1 MTLTVK
7 VPPRAWAPG
16 RLEPAA
22 VPRTSWPTRAT
33 GGAAVALAMGWLAA
47 VGLLHLTQGTAD
59 VGALDVWRVVTG
71 DGSDQASAV
80 VVASRLPRL
89 LAGLV
94 VGVALGVA
102 GAVLQAVVRNPLAAP
117 DTLAVNAGAYLALAA
132 CAAFGVSLPLFGSAT
147 VAFLGGLLAAAVVLG
162 LSSGAGTATI
172 RLVLAGSVIALG
184 LSSIT
189 SVLLLVFSQETRGLF
204 AWGAGSLGQSGLS
217 SVATMAVVVA
227 VAMSV
232 VVVMGRR
239 LDLLQLGD
247 DAAKALGLNVGA
259 TRIVLVMLAV
269 LLASAAVTVAGP
281 IGFVGLCAPALVRI
295 SGRALPAL
303 VRHRLMVVMSGL
315 VGAAR
320 VVGADVLLRA
330 VAGPISGIEIP
341 TGVVTTL
348 LGAAFL
354 VVLARRVRSGEGAG
368 SLASMPAGS
377 RFGLRHPGLLTALTA
392 AGLSAL
398 VVGSILLGD
407 SPLLLGDVA
416 NWLSHVAS
424 PRITL
429 ILDARLP
436 RVAAAVLA
444 GMCLALA
451 GAVVQA
457 VTRNP
462 LADPGILGVTAGA
475 GVGGVAVV
483 LFVPGQAFA
492 PILAG
497 AMLGALVAASAVFGL
512 SARGSLDQT
521 RMVLVGIGVS
531 AGGAALTTLMIVG
544 TEPWNQTRAITWL
557 GGSTFGATWIQQA
570 PMVVALGIAAVLLAG
585 TRQDLDLLQL
595 DEQTPQVLGV
605 DVGWTRLT
613 VLTAA
618 VLLAAA
624 ATASVG
630 VIAFV
635 GLVAPHAAR
644 ALIGRS
650 HRWLLPLS
658 ALLGGALVL
667 LADTVGRTAL
677 APMQLPAGL
686 VTALVGAPYFLW
698 LLGKARA

>member
-1 MTLTVK
+1 MTVTVK
-7 VPPRAWAPG
+7 DPPRAWVPG
-16 RLEPAA
+16 PSGTQASA
-22 VPRTSWPTRAT
+22 RTSRPARAT
-33 GGAAVALAMGWLAA
+33 GRAVVAAA
-47 VGLLHLTQGTAD
+47 VGWLVVVGLMHLTQGTSD
-59 VGALDVWRVVTG
+59 VGALDVWRVATG
-71 DGSDQASAV
+71 NGDDQSSAV
-80 VVASRLPRL
+80 LLASRLPRL

-94 VGVALGVA
+94 VGLALGVA
-102 GAVLQAVVRNPLAAP
+102 GAVLQAVARNPLAAP
-117 DTLAVNAGAYLALAA
+117 DTLAVNAGAYLALTVCAA
-132 CAAFGVSLPLFGSAT
+132 CGVSLPLFGSAT
-147 VAFLGGLLAAAVVLG
+147 VAFLGGLLAAGVVLG
-162 LSSGAGTATI
+162 LSSGGAASPI

-189 SVLLLVFSQETRGLF
+189 SVLLLVFSAETRGLF
-204 AWGAGSLGQSGLS
+204 AWGAGSLGQSGPS
-217 SVATMAVVVA
+217 AVAALAVVVA
-227 VAMSV
+227 AATAAVVAM
-232 VVVMGRR
+232 GGR

-247 DAAKALGLNVGA
+247 DAAKALGLNVRS
-259 TRIVLVMLAV
+259 TQVVLVLLAV
-269 LLASAAVTVAGP
+269 LLSAAAVTVAGP

-295 SGRALPAL
+295 GVRAVPAL
-303 VRHRLMVVMSGL
+303 VRHRLMVLMSGL
-315 VGAAR
+315 VGAALLLS
-320 VVGADVLLRA
+320 ADVALRA
-330 VAGPISGIEIP
+330 AAGPISGIEIP

-348 LGAAFL
+348 IGAVFL
-354 VVLARRVRSGEGAG
+354 IVLAQRLRSGEGG
-368 SLASMPAGS
+368 GTLASMRAGS

-392 AGLSAL
+392 TCLAL
-398 VVGSILLGD
+398 LAVGSVLLGD

-436 RVAAAVLA
+436 RVAAALLA
-444 GMCLALA
+444 GMCLAVA
-451 GAVVQA
+451 GAVVQS

-483 LFVPGQAFA
+483 LFVPGQAFG

-497 AMLGALVAASAVFGL
+497 ATLGALVAAAVVFGL
-512 SARGSLDQT
+512 SAHGSLDQT
-521 RMVLVGIGVS
+521 RMVLVGIGVA

-557 GGSTFGATWIQQA
+557 GGSTFGATWDQQA
-570 PMVVALGIAAVLLAG
+570 PMAAALVLAAAVLAG
-585 TRQDLDLLQL
+585 TRRELDLLQL
-595 DEQTPQVLGV
+595 DEQTPRVLGIE
-605 DVGWTRLT
+605 VGRTRLT
-613 VLTAA
+613 VLAAA

-644 ALIGRS
+644 VLIGRS
-650 HRWLLPLS
+650 HQWLLPLS

-667 LADTVGRTAL
+667 LADTVGRTVL

-698 LLGKARA
+698 LLAKAKP